1 MKNVS
6 FEDEMADLEQKLDR
20 GNVLLE
26 ETTTSK
32 RKLEDEIQQLK
43 NAQRNR
49 TVMFGAKAAEVCSGV
64 IFDFVTLV
72 VQTYCINPGECAD
85 STRALRA
92 GAGGPSG

>member
-1 MKNVS
+1 MFFQNKKQKLADKKREESEMINVS
-6 FEDEMADLEQKLDR
+6 FEDELADLEQKLDR

-49 TVMFGAKAAEVCSGV
+49 TVMFGSKAAEVC
-64 IFDFVTLV
+64 
-72 VQTYCINPGECAD
+72 CMRNH
-85 STRALRA
+85 
-92 GAGGPSG
+92 